1 MARRPRID
9 SYFLISPPGT
19 GKEFVKPSADE
30 NLVQTVEVNG
40 ARITLVGT
48 AHVSQKSVEL
58 VEEKISEG
66 DYDCI
71 AVELCPPRYEN
82 LTNNTWWK
90 NLDIYQVLRQGKGS
104 LLLINLALSAYQ
116 RRLAEKLG
124 IEPGREMARAI
135 ELAREHRL
143 PLEVIDRDI
152 TTTLQRMY
160 SRVTFWQKLKL
171 FSSLVAS
178 IFVGEEITEEQ
189 IEALKE
195 GDMLH
200 SLLEEFGDVL
210 PSVKHTLIDERD
222 LYMTAKLIDLARQP
236 DGPKNILAMV
246 GAGHLPGML
255 QAFRSPPDAAT
266 IQELEK
272 RPPPS
277 RTGYYIGWAIAIF
290 ILSMFYVGYRQS
302 PELGTNLVL
311 TWIVVNGGMS
321 ALGAA
326 VALAHPVSILT
337 AFLAAPLTSLNPTIG
352 AGMVVGIVESFVRKP
367 TVQDFETIRYDVAQ
381 WGRWWKNRVIR
392 VFLVFFLA
400 NLGSAIG
407 TWVAGASI
415 VTQIWE

>member
-1 MARRPRID
+1 M
-9 SYFLISPPGT
+9 
-19 GKEFVKPSADE
+19 KPSADE

-40 ARITLVGT
+40 ARITLLGT

-58 VEEKISEG
+58 VEQKISEG

-266 IQELEK
+266 IQELER

-277 RTGYYIGWAIAIF
+277 KTGYYIGWAIAIF

-392 VFLVFFLA
+392 VSLVFFLA